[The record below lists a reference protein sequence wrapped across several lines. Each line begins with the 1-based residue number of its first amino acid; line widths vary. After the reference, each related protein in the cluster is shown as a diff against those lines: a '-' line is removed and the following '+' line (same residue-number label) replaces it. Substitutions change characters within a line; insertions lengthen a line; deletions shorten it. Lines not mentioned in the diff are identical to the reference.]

1 MIAAIRH
8 MEFVMVRPWTD
19 VKGWPDEEIQDL
31 FEYISDLFEESYQ
44 QTKYFRQVVNPTQ
57 DNNLERLSQ
66 SYPQIF
72 RIDNASV
79 SDIV

>member
-1 MIAAIRH
+1 MIASIRH

-44 QTKYFRQVVNPTQ
+44 QAPHYGQVIKPSN
-57 DNNLERLSQ
+57 DNISGHLSQ
-66 SYPQIF
+66 SYPQNLP
-72 RIDNASV
+72 IDNASV